1 MVYTV
6 TFNPSLDYIVS
17 VENFRTGCVNRTS
30 AEMVC
35 AGGKGINVSLV
46 LKNLGYESTALG
58 FLAGFT
64 GDEIAR
70 RLEKE
75 GVKTDFIYIKDGM
88 SRINIKIRAA
98 QESEINGQ
106 GPAVSEEALQ
116 KLYWR
121 LDRLAEGDA
130 LVLAG
135 SIPESLP
142 QSVYRDMMQY
152 LEKKHLR
159 IIVDAARDLLVNVL
173 DCHPFLVKPNHH
185 ELGEIFGVQLSNKKE
200 VIAYGRKLQEMGAR
214 NVLVSMAGDGAA
226 LLAEDGRVF
235 EMEAPEGRVKNSVG
249 AGDSMV
255 AGFLAG
261 YLESGDLETA
271 FKKSVCAGSASAFS
285 DRLATAEEVEKLL
298 HTLPENG

>member
-1 MVYTV
+1 MIRQMRMLRRFSYGAGEGQTGKGDLAMVYTV

-17 VENFRTGCVNRTS
+17 VEDFRTGCVNRTS

-75 GVKTDFIYIKDGM
+75 GVKTDFIYIKDDM

-152 LEKKHLR
+152 L
-159 IIVDAARDLLVNVL
+159 
-173 DCHPFLVKPNHH
+173 
-185 ELGEIFGVQLSNKKE
+185 VQN
-200 VIAYGRKLQEMGAR
+200 
-214 NVLVSMAGDGAA
+214 
-226 LLAEDGRVF
+226 
-235 EMEAPEGRVKNSVG
+235 
-249 AGDSMV
+249 
-255 AGFLAG
+255 
-261 YLESGDLETA
+261 
-271 FKKSVCAGSASAFS
+271 
-285 DRLATAEEVEKLL
+285 
-298 HTLPENG
+298 